1 MEKNMKKNI
10 YIYVYVQLSHFAA
23 QQKLTQYCKST
34 MLQLK
39 NFYFIIICI
48 LIFTDKYIERPLKM
62 FEVLVFFF
70 FFY

>member
-1 MEKNMKKNI
+1 
-10 YIYVYVQLSHFAA
+10 
-23 QQKLTQYCKST
+23 

-70 FFY
+70 FLLEHMLKNLWD